1 MRDEFTGPA
10 PHVLAFVSTPA
21 DRAVL
26 MARAI
31 ACVVLLTFAMKDA
44 GGGVNGCQKGVF
56 HNSPLTPGCPIRRF
70 GAWGAGVLALAVAP
84 MRTSCGSLHC
94 VREAMRTTPKTNA
107 I

>member
-44 GGGVNGCQKGVF
+44 GGGVNGCQKSVF
-56 HNSPLTPGCPIRRF
+56 HDGPFTTGCRIPRS
-70 GAWGAGVLALAVAP
+70 GARGSGVLALTVAP
-84 MRTSCGSLHC
+84 GRTSRGSLHW
-94 VREAMRTTPKTNA
+94 VREAMRA
-107 I
+107 LRWR